1 VFIES
6 TNGDK
11 IGNKS
16 PIYLNNIFTREVKGV
31 VAMHRVNAKKVAII
45 FKQAITAN
53 NFINNDTFLGMH
65 FFKAYIPAREIE
77 RTGVIRF
84 VPTNISNKELYT
96 KLSSQYEIISV
107 RRFMKKVGQE
117 IVPLQTVS
125 VTFLSAALPNTVQY
139 DLFSYRVSEYVA
151 PLLQCFRCFKF
162 NHSAKICSNKQRCSI
177 CAGEH
182 HFKECDDV
190 KSINCINCGG
200 PHLAIDRS
208 CPIKIQKTL
217 EKKNK
222 ISYASATQKNKL
234 DNTDFPPLPVQNK
247 NSIKYHQSSH
257 VNKPLAV
264 VQQNDSVNK
273 NSFVQDLINNKDIIA
288 ALVKTLV
295 ELGNKK
301 DDVQINNA
309 YIKDKLI
316 QNLT

>member
-1 VFIES
+1 
-6 TNGDK
+6 
-11 IGNKS
+11 
-16 PIYLNNIFTREVKGV
+16 
-31 VAMHRVNAKKVAII
+31 
-45 FKQAITAN
+45 
-53 NFINNDTFLGMH
+53 
-65 FFKAYIPAREIE
+65 
-77 RTGVIRF
+77 
-84 VPTNISNKELYT
+84 
-96 KLSSQYEIISV
+96 
-107 RRFMKKVGQE
+107 MKKVGQE

-309 YIKDKLI
+309 YIKEKLI